1 MGKKPLIVIILCLI
15 LLSIIAVPTQS
26 VSKTI
31 DYEENTESLSSNG
44 DIYFFTFAFVKGE
57 YENCWKHTSYFRLW
71 NSDYWIKSIDVLGYT
86 AWDHQFYSVKA
97 FNVEGSL
104 RIGFIGQHHCCIF
117 AWGFSGVTV
126 DT

>member
-1 MGKKPLIVIILCLI
+1 MVILCLI
-15 LLSIIAVPTQS
+15 LLSTIAVPTQG

-31 DYEENTESLSSNG
+31 DDKDNSGAILSNR

-57 YENCWKHTSYFRLW
+57 YENCWKHTSYFKLW
-71 NSDYWIKSIDVLGYT
+71 NSDYSIKSIDVLGYT

-97 FNVEGSL
+97 YSVQGSL

-117 AWGFSGVTV
+117 AYGFSGVTV
-126 DT
+126 DS